1 MRTKRGLLIG
11 GIVAA
16 LAIIGGGVGVAVA
29 TGAVGDDN
37 EAPITGDALD
47 QASAAALGHTGGG
60 TVTETEVGDEES
72 MYEVEVTLDDGSQV
86 DVQLDADFNVVGD
99 EADGADDDESG
110 ADD

>member
-1 MRTKRGLLIG
+1 MRTKKGLLIG

-37 EAPITGDALD
+37 EAPITDDALNK
-47 QASAAALGHTGGG
+47 ASAAALAHTGGG

-72 MYEVEVTLDDGSQV
+72 LYEVQVTLDDGSQI

-99 EADGADDDESG
+99 EADAADDESG
-110 ADD
+110 GDN